1 MPTTKDIEQY
11 IIKELNLICKDTKN
25 SFSANTQLVGANRAI
40 KSVQLVELLL
50 KIEGYVEKNFNS
62 TFNWA
67 DNSAMSDTRSVLRTV
82 KSLADHVFEL
92 NPNKWKKL

>member
-1 MPTTKDIEQY
+1 MPTKKDIELY
-11 IIKELNLICKDTKN
+11 IIKELNLICKDTKS
-25 SFSANTQLVGANRAI
+25 SFSENTQLVGSNRAI

-82 KSLADHVFEL
+82 KSLASHVFEL
-92 NPNKWKKL
+92 NSNK